1 MHLEHSPT
9 HSTILLCKFI
19 IQSNGFIFMHV
30 VITFVFAPLLLSQ
43 PPPPFFFFF
52 LLSECLLLLL
62 ICKGSLYSL
71 EITVLYA
78 ARIVNHFV
86 FIFINLFILIP
97 AAVSLPSS
105 PQAPTPPCKSFS
117 NLLFMAHVFLA
128 AV

>member
-1 MHLEHSPT
+1 
-9 HSTILLCKFI
+9 
-19 IQSNGFIFMHV
+19 MHV
-30 VITFVFAPLLLSQ
+30 VVTFVFIPLLLSQ
-43 PPPPFFFFF
+43 PPPPFIF
-52 LLSECLLLLL
+52 LLSECLLLLT
-62 ICKGSLYSL
+62 CKGSLHSL
-71 EITVLYA
+71 EIIVLYT

-86 FIFINLFILIP
+86 FLINLFIYLIP